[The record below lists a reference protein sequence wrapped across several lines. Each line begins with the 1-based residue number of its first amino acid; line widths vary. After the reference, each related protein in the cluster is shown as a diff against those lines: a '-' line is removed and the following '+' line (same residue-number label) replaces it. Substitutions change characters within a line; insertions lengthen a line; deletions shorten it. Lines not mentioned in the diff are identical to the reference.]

1 MGVGRSGDDRLRPQ
15 RGEGPSRH
23 LSGSDLYSSSLEAGW
38 SIVSPLR
45 KSIDLVDCLP
55 STVPVRGWD
64 SDPIAFPSSEEPAV
78 RWSQALIPT
87 QKETPADAVAPS
99 HKLLLRAG
107 MVRQLNAGAYSYLP
121 LGFRVLNKV
130 VHIIREEMD
139 AAGAQELLMP
149 ALQPLE
155 LWKESGRYETFG
167 ELLMQLEI
175 SGKQHMALGP
185 THEEVVT
192 DIARGL
198 IRSYKQLPMTLYQIQ
213 TKFRDEPRPRFG
225 ILRTREFLMKDAY
238 SFDLDVEQ
246 LNGSYDAMYEAYCRI
261 FDRCGIPYVIVEA
274 ESGPIGGDSSHEFM
288 VPSSTGEDAVIQCLA
303 CGYAANVE
311 KAEIGEGGP
320 MAASAEPSP
329 LPFQPVSTPHR
340 KTIEEVCKFLK
351 IDPNGSAKLLVF
363 LADGNPVAALIRGD
377 HEANAAKLRRAFGA
391 TTLVPADP
399 ATIQKATGAP
409 MGFLGPVDIKIPL
422 VIDRAIAA
430 MSSVVVGGN
439 EVDVHLTG
447 VVPGRDFPL
456 DRVLDLRNA
465 GANDACP
472 RCGAAL
478 SVTQG
483 IEIGHVFK
491 LGTKYSKAMGANVL
505 DEKGQEI
512 PIIMGCYGIGVNR
525 IVASAV
531 EAGHDDNGILWPL
544 PIAPYQVLIVPLSL
558 TNELV
563 LATTREIQSA
573 IEGAGFDVLVD
584 DRDQRPGFKFKDAD
598 LIGVPYRV
606 VIGERGLKDGNIEV
620 KWRRESAARTLP
632 VEEAGSR
639 IVEELNGEL
648 DRMAAEVEAKKARRG
663 SSRVQ

>member
-1 MGVGRSGDDRLRPQ
+1 M
-15 RGEGPSRH
+15 
-23 LSGSDLYSSSLEAGW
+23 
-38 SIVSPLR
+38 
-45 KSIDLVDCLP
+45 
-55 STVPVRGWD
+55 
-64 SDPIAFPSSEEPAV
+64 

-288 VPSSTGEDAVIQCLA
+288 VPSSTGEDAVIQCLE

-311 KAEIGEGGP
+311 KAEIGEARAATVP
-320 MAASAEPSP
+320 DASAPP
-329 LPFQPVSTPHR
+329 YQAVSTPNR
-340 KTIEEVCKFLK
+340 RTIEEVCSFLK
-351 IDPNGSAKLLVF
+351 IAANSMAKLLIFV
-363 LADGNPVAALIRGD
+363 ADGNPVAALVRGD
-377 HEANAAKLRRAFGA
+377 HEANEAKLRRAFGA
-391 TTLVPADP
+391 STLTTADN
-399 ATIQKATGAP
+399 ATIVKATGVP
-409 MGFLGPVDIKIPL
+409 VGFLGPVDIKIPL
-422 VIDRAIAA
+422 VIDRAVAA
-430 MSSVVVGGN
+430 MPTVVVGGN
-439 EVDVHLTG
+439 AVDTHLMG
-447 VVPGRDFPL
+447 VVPGRDFAL
-456 DRVLDLRNA
+456 DRVLDIRNA
-465 GANDACP
+465 GAGDACP
-472 RCGAAL
+472 RCGSQL
-478 SVTQG
+478 SMTQG

-505 DEKGQEI
+505 DEKGQEV

-544 PIAPYQVLIVPLSL
+544 PIAPYHVLIVPLSL
-558 TNELV
+558 TNEVV
-563 LATTREIQSA
+563 LATSREIETSLTD
-573 IEGAGFDVLVD
+573 AGFDVLID

-620 KWRRESAARTLP
+620 KWRTESAARTIP
-632 VEEAGSR
+632 ASGAGAA
-639 IVEELNGEL
+639 IVGELNAEL
-648 DRMAAEVEAKKARRG
+648 GRIKADVEAKKARRG
-663 SSRVQ
+663 ASRVA